1 MLAVNHC
8 ILTHVT
14 AHKLAYDASVLHRDI
29 SAGNIMIVDD
39 DEAKSDIRYG
49 MLIDWDLSKM
59 VDAMGTTSMARQHTR
74 TVSNMHNAV
83 RLWIPDM
90 SCH

>member
-1 MLAVNHC
+1 M
-8 ILTHVT
+8 HVT
-14 AHKLAYDASVLHRDI
+14 AHKLAHDAGVLHRDI
-29 SAGNIMIVDD
+29 SARNIMIVDD
-39 DEAKSDIRYG
+39 DEAKLDIKYG

-59 VDAMGTTSMARQHTR
+59 VDAMGTTSTARQHTR

>member
-1 MLAVNHC
+1 M
-8 ILTHVT
+8 HVT
-14 AHKLAYDASVLHRDI
+14 AHKLAHDAGVLHCNI

-39 DEAKSDIRYG
+39 DEAKSDIKYG

-59 VDAMGTTSMARQHTR
+59 VDAMGTTSTARQHTH
-74 TVSNMHNAV
+74 TVSNVHNAV
-83 RLWIPDM
+83 RLQIPDM

>member
-1 MLAVNHC
+1 M
-8 ILTHVT
+8 HVT
-14 AHKLAYDASVLHRDI
+14 AHKLAHNAGVLHRDI
-29 SAGNIMIVDD
+29 STGNIMIVDD
-39 DEAKSDIRYG
+39 DEAKSDIKYG

-59 VDAMGTTSMARQHTR
+59 VYAMGTTSTARQHKR
-74 TVSNMHNAV
+74 TVSNVHNAV